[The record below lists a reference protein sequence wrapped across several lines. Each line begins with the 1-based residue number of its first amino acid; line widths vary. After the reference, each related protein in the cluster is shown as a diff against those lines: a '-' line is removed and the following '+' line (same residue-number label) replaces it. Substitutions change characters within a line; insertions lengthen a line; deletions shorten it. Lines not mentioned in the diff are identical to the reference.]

1 MAENSSVKMWPSMTE
16 AELITEAFK
25 EGTPPG
31 PGSTN
36 ENDSEIRQISV
47 SLSSE
52 KIETHFGLVET
63 EPFLELFWRKTGADC
78 VDEEE
83 EMTFP
88 NGITYRVKLC
98 D

>member
-1 MAENSSVKMWPSMTE
+1 MSENSSVKMWSSMTD

-31 PGSTN
+31 SGSKN
-36 ENDSEIRQISV
+36 ENDSKIRQISV

-88 NGITYRVKLC
+88 NGNTYRVKLC